1 MLATSEDD
9 KSFEYLR
16 NLWRT
21 EPERRP
27 IIAMGLAQQPDGDNW
42 DYLVRSFNVLTD
54 QAADE
59 VVQALRTV
67 AIATDDPMALRQLIL
82 LGVKAEQKNRDIE
95 AVEALL
101 EHWTGMERP
110 ETAAKTMLP
119 WQKWY
124 AKTYP
129 DRPLAELPN
138 EEESRW
144 DFDQLVNY
152 ISSEEG
158 NQGNHE
164 RGRSVFA
171 KAKCVQCHRVGE
183 EGQAVGP
190 ELTGIAKRFSK
201 REILESILYPSHII
215 SDQYASKKVLTLD
228 GESYTGMLSDSTD
241 QTLQLRD
248 SNNQLLVIEEANV
261 DQILPSSSSIMP
273 AGLLDESS
281 LQEISDLMSYLGVVP
296 SVEIA
301 TKP

>member
-1 MLATSEDD
+1 M
-9 KSFEYLR
+9 
-16 NLWRT
+16 
-21 EPERRP
+21 
-27 IIAMGLAQQPDGDNW
+27 
-42 DYLVRSFNVLTD
+42 
-54 QAADE
+54 
-59 VVQALRTV
+59 
-67 AIATDDPMALRQLIL
+67 
-82 LGVKAEQKNRDIE
+82 
-95 AVEALL
+95 
-101 EHWTGMERP
+101 
-110 ETAAKTMLP
+110 
-119 WQKWY
+119 
-124 AKTYP
+124 
-129 DRPLAELPN
+129 
-138 EEESRW
+138 
-144 DFDQLVNY
+144 
-152 ISSEEG
+152 
-158 NQGNHE
+158 
-164 RGRSVFA
+164 
-171 KAKCVQCHRVGE
+171 
-183 EGQAVGP
+183 GP